1 MIENIIL
8 KYLKADSTL
17 AELTGATQTKPA
29 NIYPD
34 VGQVTDLPCVVM
46 SADSPTSPT
55 SNPWDFTQNLTF
67 EIYAKTE
74 KTAQKIRNRFYELL
88 NKYDDFFLKDTTNG
102 IIIREAHAV
111 YASVSNHFANDTE
124 QAKEKVV
131 SFDFRFT
138 KCA

>member
-1 MIENIIL
+1 MIENMVL

-17 AELTGATQTKPA
+17 NTLTGGA
-29 NIYPD
+29 IYPD

-46 SADSPTSPT
+46 SVDSPTSP
-55 SNPWDFTQNLTF
+55 SNNPWDYTQNLTF

-74 KTAQKIRNRFYELL
+74 KATQQIRNRFYELL
-88 NKYDDFFLKDTTNG
+88 NKYDDFYLIDQTNG
-102 IIIREAHAV
+102 LIIREAHAV
-111 YASVSNHFANDTE
+111 YASVSNHFENDTD

>member
-8 KYLKADSTL
+8 KYLKADNEL
-17 AELTGATQTKPA
+17 VQLTGG
-29 NIYPD
+29 NIFPD
-34 VGQVTDLPCVVM
+34 VGQVSALPCVVF
-46 SADSPTSPT
+46 SADSPTSP
-55 SNPWDFTQNLTF
+55 SDNPWDYTQNITF
-67 EIYAKTE
+67 EIYAQTE
-74 KTAQKIRNRFYELL
+74 KAAQNIRNRFYYLL
-88 NKYDDFFLKDTTNG
+88 NKYDDFYLLDTTTG

-111 YASVSNHFANDTE
+111 SASVSDHFPNDTE